1 MAKTNLEQYKEQL
14 KKIFNENFDEP
25 SDIFDEIQNNIDSEI
40 TINASQSYTDDIL
53 DWMSQTYKE
62 HILNDTEKEYLADVI
77 RPFREKVNTIS
88 KFHSWDDN
96 SQYIYIETKDNH
108 FATLP
113 VFPKGTMYKGMKD
126 GAIVLI
132 EVGGAADE
140 LELDEAKI
148 IKTLKRMVVAGVL
161 LMTFDMLLPSKKTC
175 YQMMIAS
182 QVTEENVK
190 KAEDVI
196 KDSVDYI
203 FEKINTNNKGE

>member
-1 MAKTNLEQYKEQL
+1 MKP
-14 KKIFNENFDEP
+14 I
-25 SDIFDEIQNNIDSEI
+25 
-40 TINASQSYTDDIL
+40 INPWL
-53 DWMSQTYKE
+53 F
-62 HILNDTEKEYLADVI
+62 YLVDVI
-77 RPFREKVNTIS
+77 
-88 KFHSWDDN
+88 DN
-96 SQYIYIETKDNH
+96 FKSACLVLLLIIVIG
-108 FATLP
+108 FGAT
-113 VFPKGTMYKGMKD
+113 
-126 GAIVLI
+126 VLI
-132 EVGGAADE
+132 EVGGAADG

-148 IKTLKRMVVAGVL
+148 IKTLKRIVVAGVL